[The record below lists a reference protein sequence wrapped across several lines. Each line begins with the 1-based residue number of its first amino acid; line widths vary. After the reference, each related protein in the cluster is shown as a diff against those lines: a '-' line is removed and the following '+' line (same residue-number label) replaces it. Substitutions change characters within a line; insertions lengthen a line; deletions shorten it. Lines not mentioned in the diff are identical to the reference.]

1 MSAKPEQIMLKSDV
15 DVTPEIEN
23 VFAADN
29 ISNEEKEAVVPEA
42 VIAEKVTASEIEE
55 DESVRY
61 GELWRT
67 EPSKRR
73 RMGLAQITLDRGV
86 KTEVIGHLYGLDFDI
101 EAEGYR
107 IRIFFDHYNFRL
119 KILDYEATDYPAMI
133 KRVHWLASENSFEKI
148 FWKASEEDWRNFLSF
163 GYGLEG
169 IMKYY
174 FNGEDAFVMSR
185 FCTTERIHSADLIE
199 EAELIEKLMARPR
212 AYEPPPL
219 PPGYRMTIA
228 RPEHIAQLVKLYR
241 GIFQTYPSPLTHPD
255 YIYQTMNRHVLYR
268 VVLNEDGDV
277 VSAASAEIDEK
288 NRNAE
293 LTDCATAPSARG
305 QGLMFHLLQALES
318 DLRERNIT
326 TSYTLARG
334 TSFGMNLVFY
344 RLGHEYCGRLINNCD
359 IYGQFEDMNIWSKLL

>member
-1 MSAKPEQIMLKSDV
+1 MLKIDE
-15 DVTPEIEN
+15 TPEIEN
-23 VFAADN
+23 VFVSDN
-29 ISNEEKEAVVPEA
+29 ESDQASDGGVKEKLSVD
-42 VIAEKVTASEIEE
+42 KTAGSE
-55 DESVRY
+55 DESEAARY

-73 RMGLAQITLDRGV
+73 RMGLAQLTLDRGV

-107 IRIFFDHYNFRL
+107 VRIFFDHYNFRL
-119 KILDYEATDYPAMI
+119 KILDYEATDYRAMI

-148 FWKASEEDWRNFLSF
+148 FWKASEDDWRHFLSF

-185 FCTTERIHSADLIE
+185 FCTTERIQSADLIAE
-199 EAELIEKLMARPR
+199 CELIEDLMSRPR
-212 AYEPPPL
+212 VYEAPQL
-219 PPGYRMTIA
+219 PPGHTMTIA
-228 RPEHIAQLVKLYR
+228 KPEHIAQLVKLYR

-293 LTDCATAPSARG
+293 LTDCATLPSARG
-305 QGLMFHLLQALES
+305 QGLMFHLLRALES
-318 DLRERNIT
+318 DLRERGIT